1 MKSTG
6 VVRKLDDLGRIT
18 LPIELRRNL
27 NIGEHDPLEIFVD
40 DDRIILR
47 KYEASDIFTG
57 NMDELIDFHDKKVS
71 KQSIMEMARL
81 AGLHVIEN
89 AKKMGDISHLL
100 SIHQALPGLFFMID
114 QILINIPLRHTSVR
128 CHVLHRFFFW
138 EASAHIQR
146 HMIFNGHTLPGLL
159 LFLIQ
164 FPL

>member
-71 KQSIMEMARL
+71 KQSIMEMARDRKSTRL
-81 AGLHVIEN
+81 N
-89 AKKMGDISHLL
+89 SSH
-100 SIHQALPGLFFMID
+100 SQQSRMP
-114 QILINIPLRHTSVR
+114 S
-128 CHVLHRFFFW
+128 
-138 EASAHIQR
+138 SA
-146 HMIFNGHTLPGLL
+146 
-159 LFLIQ
+159 
-164 FPL
+164 